1 MLRLVRFDYFDD
13 VTSANDT
20 KQHEEEVLFGRVL
33 PCSSFLNADDLAS
46 ATERKDSVFVVA
58 AGNVSFCCRRCNSES
73 VKPFPLRYYTYC
85 MPSQR

>member
-1 MLRLVRFDYFDD
+1 MIRLFRFDYFDD

-20 KQHEEEVLFGRVL
+20 KQHEEEVLRVRACVL

-58 AGNVSFCCRRCNSES
+58 AGNVSFVVVGAIVR
-73 VKPFPLRYYTYC
+73 V
-85 MPSQR
+85 

>member
-1 MLRLVRFDYFDD
+1 MIRLFRFDYFDD

-58 AGNVSFCCRRCNSES
+58 AWNVSFCCRRCNSNS
-73 VKPFPLRYYTYC
+73 VKPFPLPHYTHHI
-85 MPSQR
+85 PSQR